1 MYQVSNSFLQAMDD
15 ISRTLAVEVE
25 ISGET
30 YPTES
35 IIDFELERGAF
46 DGDVFTIGQTL
57 SSALTLTIFTTSTI
71 KPGDEVKLF
80 VDLLVGESYRRV
92 PMGIYYVDSTSINQE
107 KMRLTCYDKMVSLVE
122 EYIPSGN
129 HKTLSALFNDVKHQI
144 GMTSDGVF
152 TDVAID
158 CSLYGYTYRET
169 LGFIASLNGGNMVV
183 NRAGHLE
190 IQRFQKV
197 ERSIPAKACFSFE
210 VKEPY
215 RVSKVFCQFGDVGIT
230 RGDSSGQCVAFE
242 NPYVTEQN
250 IDTIY
255 NLLNGLSFT
264 AASLNYRGDLT
275 LDPGDIFQFTDYK
288 GDIYPLMCG
297 RNKLTFN
304 GGLSGQLDSIGESE
318 TTNSY
323 AESQLKYKKNIT
335 KLTAELGKIQGVVQE
350 IEQSHD
356 GLEQRVSTAESKIT
370 DNAITNTVKK
380 NFYTKEETE
389 NVITSKEYATQ
400 SQVQQ
405 TAESITNTVSQT
417 YYTKSEIEDK
427 KYTTSS
433 ELKQTVDEFEFK
445 FHNQNSPNL
454 VLNGSFEKDEIYT
467 KSAPFVLD
475 SIYGGSYGYPVSI
488 DGGKF
493 LRLYTDGGDS
503 YFEKGCA
510 IPVTPQQIYT
520 VSYYYCS
527 TTTAQGS
534 NCLWINGNL
543 IKLNIEYVGDRGW
556 HRAVHKIIL
565 GSNVSGIDTIRLG
578 VVATEA
584 CWVLFDNLQV
594 ELGDQVTD
602 FKPHK
607 TEFNTGIT
615 FIDSE
620 GVGVKHSDGTYT
632 KMTSSG
638 FVRKIGS
645 SDHLYHYLSYVG
657 KVQKLDMSPLKIQLP
672 SEFKNKTFRVIL
684 SLEEIANPAGYMVQ
698 SIHLV
703 VDNYDYAN
711 ATFEILYGTMSQFH
725 DGTNGMMQPTTIGYT
740 VIA

>member
-1 MYQVSNSFLQAMDD
+1 MDGYIVGSMISVNSIVGEQIQANSIKAANLEVDVQKKITSATDEETVKTLIKADLDGFQVNVSNTYETKTEVANKINAIQVGGTNLLPNTKTLESGVSSTSYITSDTYLGLKVMRCNNTSGSHIDAYYFNSLINVEPNTEYTLSFYAKGDGTFSSFFYPNNVVSGKHSNGTTTTSVDGHITTTVTNSWKRYWITWKTLSNTSGLKNVIIGRIAVGSD
-15 ISRTLAVEVE
+15 IYICGAKFEKGNKASEWSPAPED
-25 ISGET
+25 IET
-30 YPTES
+30 T
-35 IIDFELERGAF
+35 
-46 DGDVFTIGQTL
+46 VFTI
-57 SSALTLTIFTTSTI
+57 
-71 KPGDEVKLF
+71 
-80 VDLLVGESYRRV
+80 
-92 PMGIYYVDSTSINQE
+92 
-107 KMRLTCYDKMVSLVE
+107 
-122 EYIPSGN
+122 
-129 HKTLSALFNDVKHQI
+129 
-144 GMTSDGVF
+144 
-152 TDVAID
+152 
-158 CSLYGYTYRET
+158 
-169 LGFIASLNGGNMVV
+169 
-183 NRAGHLE
+183 
-190 IQRFQKV
+190 
-197 ERSIPAKACFSFE
+197 
-210 VKEPY
+210 
-215 RVSKVFCQFGDVGIT
+215 
-230 RGDSSGQCVAFE
+230 
-242 NPYVTEQN
+242 
-250 IDTIY
+250 
-255 NLLNGLSFT
+255 
-264 AASLNYRGDLT
+264 
-275 LDPGDIFQFTDYK
+275 
-288 GDIYPLMCG
+288 
-297 RNKLTFN
+297 
-304 GGLSGQLDSIGESE
+304 
-318 TTNSY
+318 
-323 AESQLKYKKNIT
+323 
-335 KLTAELGKIQGVVQE
+335 
-350 IEQSHD
+350 
-356 GLEQRVSTAESKIT
+356 EQRVSTAESKIT
-370 DNAITNTVKK
+370 DTAITNTVKK
-380 NFYTKEETE
+380 SFYTKEETE
-389 NVITSKEYATQ
+389 NAITSKGYATQ

-454 VLNGSFEKDEIYT
+454 VLNGGFEKDEIYT

-510 IPVTPQQIYT
+510 IPVTPQQTYT

-534 NCLWINGNL
+534 NYLWINGNP

-565 GSNVSGIDTIRLG
+565 GSNVSGIDAIRLG

-584 CWVLFDNLQV
+584 CWVLFDNLQI
-594 ELGDQVTD
+594 ELGDCVTD

-632 KMTSSG
+632 KMTASG

-657 KVQKLDMSPLKIQLP
+657 KVQKLDMAPLKIQLP

-684 SLEEIANPAGYMVQ
+684 SLEEVANPAGYMVQ

-703 VDNYDYAN
+703 VDNYDYVN

-725 DGTNGMMQPTTIGYT
+725 DGTNGMMQPTTISYT